1 MLDVY
6 LKINVEQHFNNAAKT
21 SDGLMKM
28 MDALP
33 IRNYGE
39 AVVGI
44 LVMVMKMDTVI
55 DDVTRVSLIA
65 MGLIVVEAHLIQ
77 S

>member
-1 MLDVY
+1 
-6 LKINVEQHFNNAAKT
+6 
-21 SDGLMKM
+21 

-33 IRNYGE
+33 IRNCGE

-55 DDVTRVSLIA
+55 EDVTRVSLIA

>member
-1 MLDVY
+1 MIQKKIHDFHKKIY
-6 LKINVEQHFNNAAKT
+6 FEPLK
-21 SDGLMKM
+21 L

-33 IRNYGE
+33 IRNCGE

-55 DDVTRVSLIA
+55 EDVTRVSLIA